1 MTDETNEPVPTK
13 VVLLG
18 ETAVGKSCLISRF
31 VSNKFQSNFVPT
43 MGGCYSSKEVK
54 YDKLN
59 KKLKYEIWD
68 TAGQEKYRAINK
80 IFYQD
85 AAVAILVYDITR
97 KDSFEELKN
106 YWYIEVRDN
115 SPKDVIIAI
124 AANKSDLYEFEEVN
138 NEDLQNFA
146 DSINAIYK
154 ETSAL
159 NGTGINELFDSIGY
173 KLLSPEN
180 YVELLRKANSS
191 ICSNNKLNNT
201 GASFKVGNKSKI
213 DSGDAGAKKNCC

>member
-1 MTDETNEPVPTK
+1 MTEETNEPVPTK

-43 MGGCYSSKEVK
+43 MGGCYSSKEVE
-54 YDKLN
+54 YQKLK

-138 NEDLQNFA
+138 NEDLQSFA
-146 DSINAIYK
+146 NSINAIYK

-159 NGTGINELFDSIGY
+159 NGTGINELFDNIGY

-180 YVELLRKANSS
+180 YEELLRKASVV
-191 ICSNNKLNNT
+191 SNNKSMRLNNSN
-201 GASFKVGNKSKI
+201 ASFKVGDKSKM
-213 DSGDAGAKKNCC
+213 DGAGGKKNCC

>member
-1 MTDETNEPVPTK
+1 
-13 VVLLG
+13 
-18 ETAVGKSCLISRF
+18 
-31 VSNKFQSNFVPT
+31 
-43 MGGCYSSKEVK
+43 MGGCYSSKEVE
-54 YDKLN
+54 YQKLK

-138 NEDLQNFA
+138 NEDLQSFA
-146 DSINAIYK
+146 NSINAIYK

-159 NGTGINELFDSIGY
+159 NGTGINELFDNIGY

-180 YVELLRKANSS
+180 YEELLRKASVV
-191 ICSNNKLNNT
+191 SNNKSMRLNNSN
-201 GASFKVGNKSKI
+201 ASFKVGDKSKM
-213 DSGDAGAKKNCC
+213 DGAGGKKNCC

>member
-1 MTDETNEPVPTK
+1 MTEETNEPVPTK

-18 ETAVGKSCLISRF
+18 ESGVGKTSIISQFTTHKFNPRCATS
-31 VSNKFQSNFVPT
+31 VSAQFISKTIEFPEFGQSIKF
-43 MGGCYSSKEVK
+43 
-54 YDKLN
+54 D
-59 KKLKYEIWD
+59 IWD
-68 TAGQEKYRAINK
+68 TVGQEKYRSLAK

-138 NEDLQNFA
+138 NEDLQSFA
-146 DSINAIYK
+146 NSINAIYK

-159 NGTGINELFDSIGY
+159 NGTGINELFDNIGY

-180 YVELLRKANSS
+180 YEELLRKASVV
-191 ICSNNKLNNT
+191 SNNKSMRLNNSN
-201 GASFKVGNKSKI
+201 ASFKVGDKSKM
-213 DSGDAGAKKNCC
+213 DGAGGKKNCC

>member
-1 MTDETNEPVPTK
+1 MSEETKEPLATK

-31 VSNKFQSNFVPT
+31 VNNQFQSNFVPT
-43 MGGCYSSKEVK
+43 MGGCYSSKEVN
-54 YDKLN
+54 YPKLK

-124 AANKSDLYEFEEVN
+124 AANKSDLYEFEEVSN
-138 NEDLQNFA
+138 DDLKSFA
-146 DSINAIYK
+146 ESINAIYK

-159 NGTGINELFDSIGY
+159 NGTGINELFDNIGY
-173 KLLSPEN
+173 KLLSPGN
-180 YVELLRKANSS
+180 YDEMNNSTNKS
-191 ICSNNKLNNT
+191 IRLNKSN
-201 GASFKVGNKSKI
+201 ASFKVGDKSEV
-213 DSGDAGAKKNCC
+213 SAYSTGGKKNCC